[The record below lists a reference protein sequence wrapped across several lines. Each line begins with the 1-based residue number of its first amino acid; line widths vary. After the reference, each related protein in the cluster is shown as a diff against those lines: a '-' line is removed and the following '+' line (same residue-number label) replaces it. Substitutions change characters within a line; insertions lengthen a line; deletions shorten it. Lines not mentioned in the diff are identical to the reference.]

1 MVDVVSIWSR
11 ARRDRAYRELL
22 LRDPGTAL
30 AGLDLSD
37 DELAMLDIAVRALDP
52 APVPNVFA
60 PPETAT
66 EPIGEPGDSAEAH
79 PATPLHPERK
89 DRP

>member
-1 MVDVVSIWSR
+1 MVDVVSIWTR

-37 DELAMLDIAVRALDP
+37 DELAMLDVALRALDP
-52 APVPNVFA
+52 APVPKVFA
-60 PPETAT
+60 PPETSDA
-66 EPIGEPGDSAEAH
+66 PIVGQGDSDEH

-89 DRP
+89 DQP

>member
-1 MVDVVSIWSR
+1 MVSIWSR

-22 LRDPGTAL
+22 LREPSTAL

-37 DELAMLDIAVRALDP
+37 DELAMLDVAVRALDP
-52 APVPNVFA
+52 APIPNVFELA
-60 PPETAT
+60 NTDA
-66 EPIGEPGDSAEAH
+66 EPLGGQEDSDEH
-79 PATPLHPERK
+79 PATPLHPQRK